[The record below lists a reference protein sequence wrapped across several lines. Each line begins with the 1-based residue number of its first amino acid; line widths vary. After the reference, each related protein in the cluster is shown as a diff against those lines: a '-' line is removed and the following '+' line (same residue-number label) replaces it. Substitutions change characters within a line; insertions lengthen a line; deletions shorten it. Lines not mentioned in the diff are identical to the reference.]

1 LRRLASSLVLATTV
15 ITAALLPG
23 AAVFASGRPLVSC
36 AGWDAALLPELVAGS
51 DLIVV
56 AEVRDGGDRQ
66 AVLAPEVYLKGPA
79 QAAAIPVRKTDAEPR
94 ECPYAELAPGS
105 RVLAFIH
112 EQDGTMGWPDALFV
126 FNLEDGGALNQ
137 VSGPNSQNEDELV
150 GEIRDI
156 TEQYAV
162 PAQSAD
168 EEEGIEWGTTVL
180 PVAVALGIVFV
191 IGLFLM
197 RIWHRIDP
205 S

>member
-1 LRRLASSLVLATTV
+1 M
-15 ITAALLPG
+15 PG
-23 AAVFASGRPLVSC
+23 AAVFTSGATALSC
-36 AGWDAALLPELVAGS
+36 AGWDPVLLPDVIAASE
-51 DLIVV
+51 LIVV
-56 AEVRDGGDRQ
+56 AEVRDAGESQ
-66 AVLAPEVYLKGPA
+66 AVLAPEAYLKGPA
-79 QAAAIPVRKTDAEPR
+79 QAAAIPVRKAADEARR
-94 ECPYAELAPGS
+94 ECPYAELEGGR
-105 RVLAFIH
+105 RVLAFIQ
-112 EQDGTMGWPDALFV
+112 EREGSLGWPDALFV
-126 FNLEDGGALNQ
+126 FNLDDGDAENQ
-137 VSGPNSQNEDELV
+137 VGGTAALVSEDQLV

-168 EEEGIEWGTTVL
+168 EEQGIEWGSTVL